1 MAKGH
6 KSNNVRKKDT
16 EFFEE
21 VLAIDRVT
29 RVVSGGRRLRFR
41 ATVIVGNRNGKIGI
55 GVGKANEVMVAV
67 TKAVTQAKK
76 NMQTIA
82 IVKDTIPFP
91 IEFKYKSAV
100 VRMMPAAEG
109 TGLIAGG
116 AIRKVV
122 ELAGFK
128 NIMSKSL
135 GSSNKISSSRAAL
148 FALEALTAKYMHVEK
163 VESVE
168 RPKLEQEAPKAE
180 ERRPARRPAPRKAA
194 AKKTE
199 EAPKA

>member
-1 MAKGH
+1 M
-6 KSNNVRKKDT
+6 NNPRKKET

-67 TKAVTQAKK
+67 TKAVAQAKK
-76 NMQTIA
+76 NMKIVA

-91 IEFKYKSAV
+91 IEYKYKSAV

-122 ELAGFK
+122 EIAGFK

-135 GSSNKISSSRAAL
+135 GSSNKISASRAAL
-148 FALEALTAKYMHVEK
+148 FALEALTEKYKFAEK
-163 VESVE
+163 IESVE

-180 ERRPARRPAPRKAA
+180 DRRPARRPAPRKAA
-194 AKKTE
+194 PKKTE
-199 EAPKA
+199 ETPA